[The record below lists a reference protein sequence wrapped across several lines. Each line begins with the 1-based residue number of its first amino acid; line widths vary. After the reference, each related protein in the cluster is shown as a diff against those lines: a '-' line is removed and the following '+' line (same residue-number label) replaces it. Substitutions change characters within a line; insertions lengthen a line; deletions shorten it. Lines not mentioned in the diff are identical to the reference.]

1 MGFSEAELSDKFF
14 IIIISARRQWNKQQK
29 KWHFFYAR
37 FLFFFPVSQASF
49 INRSINI
56 PAVNWSWTIKDR
68 AENSAGNEGV
78 GSSETMLLN
87 LSSTCKML

>member
-1 MGFSEAELSDKFF
+1 MALLLCALL
-14 IIIISARRQWNKQQK
+14 I
-29 KWHFFYAR
+29 
-37 FLFFFPVSQASF
+37 FFPVSQASF